1 MRALQFKIEVEALNL
16 KDYHDIHREDLDF
29 ITKQAQKNNLNWYP
43 ASDKGRWSVLVFT
56 GKHEDLFTF
65 LYDVAY
71 RYDIEIM

>member
-1 MRALQFKIEVEALNL
+1 MRSLQFKIKVEALAL
-16 KDYHDIHREDLDF
+16 RDFDEVHREDLDF
-29 ITKQAQKNNLNWYP
+29 ITNQASKNHLSWFPEREN
-43 ASDKGRWSVLVFT
+43 LVFT

>member
-1 MRALQFKIEVEALNL
+1 MRAMQFKIKVEGLALR
-16 KDYHDIHREDLDF
+16 DFTEYHREDLDF
-29 ITKQAQKNNLNWYP
+29 VIEAGKKNNLNWVP
-43 ASDKGRWSVLVFT
+43 ERENLVFT

>member
-1 MRALQFKIEVEALNL
+1 MRALQFKIEVDGLKL
-16 KDYHDIHREDLDF
+16 KDFHDIHREDLDF
-29 ITKQAQKNNLNWYP
+29 VTKQAAKNHLNWYP
-43 ASDKGRWSVLVFT
+43 DDGKITFT

>member
-1 MRALQFKIEVEALNL
+1 MRALKFKIKVEALVL
-16 KDYHDIHREDLDF
+16 REHLDYHRADLDF
-29 ITKQAQKNNLNWYP
+29 IIDQAKKNNLNWIP
-43 ASDKGRWSVLVFT
+43 ERENLVFT

>member
-1 MRALQFKIEVEALNL
+1 MRTMQFKITVEALKL
-16 KDYHDIHREDLDF
+16 RDHLEYHREDLDF
-29 ITKQAQKNNLNWYP
+29 VIEAAKKNNLNWIP
-43 ASDKGRWSVLVFT
+43 ERENLVFT

>member
-1 MRALQFKIEVEALNL
+1 MRTLKFKIEVDGLRL
-16 KDYHDIHREDLDF
+16 KDYYDIHREDLDF
-29 ITKQAQKNNLNWYP
+29 IIKAAKKNNLNWILE
-43 ASDKGRWSVLVFT
+43 RENLVFT